1 VRCFGTCPGLRAAP
15 IGRDGGQGNELN
27 RTWLLLVLV
36 IVQIGIGIVLVAGF
50 PGARRDFLIQM
61 TAGRVAELDGF
72 GQVYDREL
80 QLRRQLE
87 VRHQA
92 EDEKVLLPFNH
103 PPLLLPFLRPLSRL
117 EYGRAYLIWTVCT
130 VLLLILAVFVLTS
143 AFSDNGASGLQ
154 LTAVRMAV
162 LTFFP
167 IAVVVAQG
175 QDTSVL
181 LIGVAAWIVL
191 FSSRRDFAAGVLLS
205 LASIRPHLAIGLAL
219 PFLFARRNVFTGFL
233 IGVTIL
239 ASFSISLVGFQ
250 GAVDYVELI
259 RESSIGDT
267 LVIAE
272 GRMPNFLG
280 LIRRLGGADSRA
292 VAAIAAWLTWIAFIV
307 ATSIW
312 WRSMGSRVS
321 SVHCGLLVVGTVV
334 LVPHIHLHDLAVL
347 TVPAIAAAAGY
358 LAASR
363 ADWELPII
371 ALGVASLFL
380 TVMAVTDSPV
390 FDICLAAAIFLI
402 TAPLMREP
410 RAMSGTPRTSG
421 NPLE

>member
-1 VRCFGTCPGLRAAP
+1 MS
-15 IGRDGGQGNELN
+15 

-36 IVQIGIGIVLVAGF
+36 IVQLGIDVVLVAGF
-50 PGARRDFLIQM
+50 PSARRDFLIQM
-61 TAGRVAELDGF
+61 TAGRVAELDGSE
-72 GQVYDREL
+72 QLYDRESQL
-80 QLRRQLE
+80 QRQLE
-87 VRHQA
+87 IRHRAQ
-92 EDEKVLLPFNH
+92 DEEVLLPFNH
-103 PPLLLPFLRPLSRL
+103 PPLLVPFLRPLSRL
-117 EYGRAYLIWTVCT
+117 EYDRAYWIWTACT
-130 VLLLILAVFVLTS
+130 ALLLIIAVIVMTS
-143 AFSDNGASGLQ
+143 TLFDKGVSGLQ

-205 LASIRPHLAIGLAL
+205 LATIRPHLAIGLAL

-250 GAVDYVELI
+250 GVVDYVELI
-259 RESSIGDT
+259 RETSIGET

-272 GRMPNFLG
+272 ARMPNFLG
-280 LIRRLGGADSRA
+280 LIHRLGGGDSRA

-312 WRSMGSRVS
+312 WKSLGSRVS
-321 SVHCGLLVVGTVV
+321 SIHCGLLVVGTLV
-334 LVPHIHLHDLAVL
+334 LVPHIHLHDLAIL
-347 TVPAIAAAAGY
+347 TVPAIAAAAGH

-363 ADWELPII
+363 ADWELSVTAMGI
-371 ALGVASLFL
+371 ASLLL

-402 TAPLMREP
+402 SAPLFHELRD
-410 RAMSGTPRTSG
+410 MSAITSRSE
-421 NPLE
+421 NTLE